1 MNEAAKLETYKK
13 KLEGICDENGLQYR
27 LDFTGYPI
35 RMTVTPLSDMDD
47 QIAMLEAA
55 DENTEYLPPDAKL
68 VFSVYDGELRYKIS
82 ERFAIGEN
90 LMSKLRNLFRNIHRT
105 YCEMFHRQVT
115 ERGLLRSPVV
125 MPDTDSNE
133 RETEPLEEYE
143 PEEGEELDY
152 DEVGLDFPEDMMEED
167 DG

>member
-1 MNEAAKLETYKK
+1 MNESAKLESYKK

-115 ERGLLRSPVV
+115 ERGLLRSPFVL
-125 MPDTDSNE
+125 PSPETDSNE
-133 RETEPLEEYE
+133 REDEPLEEYE
-143 PEEGEELDY
+143 PEETPD
-152 DEVGLDFPEDMMEED
+152 VPDFPDDLMEGED
-167 DG
+167 G

>member
-1 MNEAAKLETYKK
+1 MNEAAKLESYKK

-115 ERGLLRSPVV
+115 ERELLRSPLVV
-125 MPDTDSNE
+125 PDTDSNE
-133 RETEPLEEYE
+133 RETEPLEEYV
-143 PEEGEELDY
+143 PEEEQDI
-152 DEVGLDFPEDMMEED
+152 DAPDFPEDMMEED